1 MTKDSVVAEVRAA
14 REAYAAQFGFDLA
27 AIGRDLQEREQAGG
41 RVVLPPPPA
50 VGRAGVGG
58 VLPSQALP
66 QTGAA

>member
-41 RVVLPPPPA
+41 RVVLPPIT
-50 VGRAGVGG
+50 AGGCV
-58 VLPSQALP
+58 VPMPNQALQ
-66 QTGAA
+66 QTGAAL